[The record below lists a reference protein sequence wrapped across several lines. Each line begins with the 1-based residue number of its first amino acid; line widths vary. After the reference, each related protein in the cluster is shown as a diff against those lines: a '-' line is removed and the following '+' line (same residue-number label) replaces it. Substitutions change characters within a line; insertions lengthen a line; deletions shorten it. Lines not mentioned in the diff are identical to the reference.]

1 MSLSPGRNSRSSS
14 AFTLVELVV
23 VLVII
28 GLAFGIIIPK
38 TGPFAYWRQEGFL
51 REISDTLTFLH
62 QQAVADQAFYRMEF
76 DLEAN
81 SFVVGA
87 IRPESDLNSG
97 GIQGIAEDAGNLT
110 LELAAYLNP
119 SLGTTYTV
127 IPPPSFPSL
136 GEEKKLPDGITIQD
150 IRTRQGKFDV
160 SEAKKVALL
169 FSPRGFSEFAV
180 IHLKLNNNQ
189 SATILMNPFTG
200 ATDLY
205 REYKDF
211 EWTYDA
217 KKKKES

>member
-1 MSLSPGRNSRSSS
+1 MSPSQVRKHRRTAG
-14 AFTLVELVV
+14 FTLVELVV

-28 GLAFGIIIPK
+28 GLAFGVIIPK

-51 REISDTLTFLH
+51 RELSDTLTFLH

-81 SFVVGA
+81 TFVVGA
-87 IRPESDLNSG
+87 IRPESDLNG
-97 GIQGIAEDAGNLT
+97 QGIQGIAEDAGNLT

-119 SLGTTYTV
+119 SLGSTYTV

-136 GEEKKLPDGITIQD
+136 GEEKHLPDGITVQD
-150 IRTRQGKFDV
+150 IRTRTGKFTASD
-160 SEAKKVALL
+160 AKKVALM

-180 IHLKLNNNQ
+180 IHLQLARQ
-189 SATILMNPFTG
+189 QQATILLNPFTG
-200 ATDLY
+200 STDLY

-211 EWTYDA
+211 EWTYDS
-217 KKKKES
+217 KKKREQ